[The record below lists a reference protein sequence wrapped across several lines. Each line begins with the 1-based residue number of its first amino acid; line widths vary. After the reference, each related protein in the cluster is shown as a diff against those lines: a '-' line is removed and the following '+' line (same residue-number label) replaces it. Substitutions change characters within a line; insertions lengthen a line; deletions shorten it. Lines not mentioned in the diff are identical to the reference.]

1 MADSPDPSLEAQD
14 AEVTD
19 EVSVPM
25 VESSVGSDDDV
36 ELEAE
41 PEAEP
46 SAVVDDRSES
56 TSTSDEVVEQAEPAL
71 MPRPYPG
78 TGQITGGSLLIGA
91 GAYGVIVGSILLAA
105 PFDDGGNY
113 HAAPL
118 VRGAG
123 GVLLATG
130 IAFAGAGSGLL
141 YGGIQDRR
149 AYRRWSSRGGHSLP
163 ISGNGMIVGGS
174 VLGGLGLLTVWRNPA
189 VGAVGLVAGGALLG
203 VGISFHRKFK
213 RGLGDRGFT
222 LSPSYDRKTR
232 MAGLSMAGRF

>member
-1 MADSPDPSLEAQD
+1 MDSPDPSSETQD
-14 AEVTD
+14 AESGD
-19 EVSVPM
+19 DVSVPM
-25 VESSVGSDDDV
+25 VEPSVGTDDV
-36 ELEAE
+36 DLE
-41 PEAEP
+41 PEPA
-46 SAVVDDRSES
+46 AVVALPGSAATSE
-56 TSTSDEVVEQAEPAL
+56 DVVEQTEPAL
-71 MPRPYPG
+71 LPRPYPG
-78 TGQITGGSLLIGA
+78 TGQITGGSMLIGA
-91 GAYGVIVGSILLAA
+91 GAFGIVFGSIALAA
-105 PFDDGGNY
+105 SFDEGGNN

-130 IAFAGAGSGLL
+130 IVFAGAGSGLL

-213 RGLGDRGFT
+213 RGLLERGFT
-222 LSPSYDRKTR
+222 LSPTYNRGTR
-232 MAGLSMAGRF
+232 MAGLSMTGRF